1 MFYVVSCISSRNFK
15 VCFTFFFPV
24 RFQGRMKLS
33 ALSPSWLT
41 TASLT
46 SGKILRGADKNEY
59 FTVHFYAIF
68 VLHSFVFGSW
78 YFSSIVLVQSWIYA
92 MSRCN
97 LDENNS
103 AVWSLVLH
111 NLSNSNLHNKT
122 PVCPKIWY
130 VINCK
135 AWLFFMT
142 FMWLKDVQTKM
153 LSLLLLFCCCFCY
166 VDIMYK
172 YKQHLCVFILFSLFS
187 RTSLASMAGISAGIL
202 GLTALKGFIFYFIAS
217 LFMSVSY
224 FSVHNMWW
232 KAP

>member
-1 MFYVVSCISSRNFK
+1 MFH
-15 VCFTFFFPV
+15 FFFLPV

-46 SGKILRGADKNEY
+46 SGEILRGADKNEY

-68 VLHSFVFGSW
+68 VLYSFVFGSW

-92 MSRCN
+92 MSKCN

-153 LSLLLLFCCCFCY
+153 LSLLLLFCCCFRY

-172 YKQHLCVFILFSLFS
+172 YKQHLSVFILFSLFS
-187 RTSLASMAGISAGIL
+187 LTSLASMAGISAGIL

-224 FSVHNMWW
+224 FQSITCDGKPLSFNGI
-232 KAP
+232 

>member
-1 MFYVVSCISSRNFK
+1 
-15 VCFTFFFPV
+15 
-24 RFQGRMKLS
+24 MKLS

-46 SGKILRGADKNEY
+46 SGKILRSADENEY
-59 FTVHFYAIF
+59 FMVHFYAIF
-68 VLHSFVFGSW
+68 VLYSFVFGSW

-92 MSRCN
+92 MSKCN
-97 LDENNS
+97 LEENNS

-111 NLSNSNLHNKT
+111 NLSNSNFYNKI

-142 FMWLKDVQTKM
+142 FMWLTRCLNKNVV
-153 LSLLLLFCCCFCY
+153 SFVIVLLLFCCCFCY

-172 YKQHLCVFILFSLFS
+172 YKQYLCVFILFSLFS

-224 FSVHNMWW
+224 YSVHNLWW
-232 KAP
+232 KTP